1 MTDFVLSFRV
11 WLVKWRAKM
20 SMPGILECSLS
31 LKEKPTAVCDKN
43 KPFFV
48 RRGQWTVVNNVRAW
62 QMHALNSCVNAIKRQ
77 MDPRT
82 APALLPL
89 LFSVL
94 LTTPCQ
100 ALKLDLLVAW

>member
-1 MTDFVLSFRV
+1 
-11 WLVKWRAKM
+11 M

-82 APALLPL
+82 STHTHFPVTHSPCSAPSPL
-89 LFSVL
+89 LCTSYNSLSGFE
-94 LTTPCQ
+94 T
-100 ALKLDLLVAW
+100 